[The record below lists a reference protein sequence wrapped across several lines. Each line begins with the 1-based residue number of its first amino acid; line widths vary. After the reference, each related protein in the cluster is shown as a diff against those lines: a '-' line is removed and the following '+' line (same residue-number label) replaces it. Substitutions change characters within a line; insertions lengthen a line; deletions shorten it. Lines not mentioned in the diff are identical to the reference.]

1 MKERELEFLNNLW
14 DKEQSR
20 NRVIV
25 LAHQAVLV
33 GGIDALGSWAP

>member
-1 MKERELEFLNNLW
+1 MEETELEFLNILW
-14 DKEQSR
+14 GLEPSR

-25 LAHQAVLV
+25 LARQAALV